1 MIALVLGATGATG
14 KDLLNLLLEDKQ
26 YERVEIFVRR
36 KINIEHPK
44 LIIHIINFEAP
55 DQWKDLV
62 KGDVLYSCLGTTL
75 KVAGSKEAQ
84 WKIDY
89 DYQYNFA
96 KYAKENGVR
105 NYVLI
110 SAAFA
115 SSKSSMFYSK
125 MKGQLEEAVKKLNFA
140 KIIIFNPPVLIRDNS
155 DRPME
160 KTSVKMIRFLN
171 NIGLFRSHAPMHTI
185 DLAKAMIF
193 CNQNLKDGVYNIS
206 ASSIFNYAKE
216 Y

>member
-14 KDLLNLLLEDKQ
+14 KDLLNLLLEHNQ
-26 YERVEIFVRR
+26 YERVEIFVRT

-44 LIIHIINFEAP
+44 LTIHIINFDAP
-55 DQWKDLV
+55 EQWKDLV
-62 KGDVLYSCLGTTL
+62 KGDVLFSCLGTTL

-115 SSKSSMFYSK
+115 SSKS
-125 MKGQLEEAVKKLNFA
+125 
-140 KIIIFNPPVLIRDNS
+140 R
-155 DRPME
+155 
-160 KTSVKMIRFLN
+160 
-171 NIGLFRSHAPMHTI
+171 LF
-185 DLAKAMIF
+185 
-193 CNQNLKDGVYNIS
+193 
-206 ASSIFNYAKE
+206 
-216 Y
+216 